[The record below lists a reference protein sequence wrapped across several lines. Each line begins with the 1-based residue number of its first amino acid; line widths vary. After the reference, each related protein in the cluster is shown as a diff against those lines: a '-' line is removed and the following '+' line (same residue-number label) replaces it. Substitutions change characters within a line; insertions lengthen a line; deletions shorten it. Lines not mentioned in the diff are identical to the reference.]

1 MEARH
6 SSTNNS
12 KYQEYF
18 LLIGQTMPSSQL
30 KYYMKYYMFYLVQ
43 YVMFVHCYMFYYIRE
58 FRPELKKL
66 ILSDQYLKYSQSSE
80 VPPPSS
86 ALRYPQLNS
95 VSINYLVL
103 PGMQVSQD
111 TARLEF
117 FAIVQH

>member
-1 MEARH
+1 
-6 SSTNNS
+6 
-12 KYQEYF
+12 
-18 LLIGQTMPSSQL
+18 MPSSQL
-30 KYYMKYYMFYLVQ
+30 KYYMKYYMFFLVQ